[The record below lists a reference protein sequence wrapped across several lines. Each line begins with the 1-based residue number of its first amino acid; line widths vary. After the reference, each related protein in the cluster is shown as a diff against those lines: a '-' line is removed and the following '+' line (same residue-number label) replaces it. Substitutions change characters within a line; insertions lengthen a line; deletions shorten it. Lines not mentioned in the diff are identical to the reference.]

1 LLLEIALNGVVL
13 EALKEHRE
21 KQQQARM
28 KAGEKWQDR
37 GLIFANIYGG
47 FFDAD
52 HVGAMFKKLLKK
64 ADLPDVRFHD
74 MRHSVATILLAAK
87 MDLKAVSELL
97 GHSSVAT
104 TADIYQSALSEQQQ
118 EIVAKM
124 GDLYGRS

>member
-87 MDLKAVSELL
+87 IDLKVVSELL

-104 TADIYQSALSEQQQ
+104 TADIYAHVLPEQQQ
-118 EIVAKM
+118 EIVRKM
-124 GDLYGRS
+124 DDLYGRS